1 MIVVGLAGGIGCGK
15 SEVAR
20 IMADLGAVVIDADKY
35 GHQVYAPN
43 TQGWTEVVAAFGDD
57 ILDDNGEVDRRKLGP
72 KVFGKPEEMQKL
84 NDIAWPKIKQSIQ
97 EEIENQ
103 RRTGTGVVVV
113 DAAILIEAGWT
124 DLSDQVWVATAPEE
138 QVIKRVQARNNITE
152 EQVKARIDSQMGTD
166 ERVAYADVVVS
177 NDQDLDALKDNV
189 VALWEQHLGEK

>member
-138 QVIKRVQARNNITE
+138 QVIKRVQARNNITS

-166 ERVAYADVVVS
+166 ERVSYADVVVS

>member
-166 ERVAYADVVVS
+166 ERVSYA
-177 NDQDLDALKDNV
+177 DLDALKDNV

>member
-166 ERVAYADVVVS
+166 ERVSYADVVVS

>member
-166 ERVAYADVVVS
+166 ERVSYADVVGS

>member
-1 MIVVGLAGGIGCGK
+1 M
-15 SEVAR
+15 
-20 IMADLGAVVIDADKY
+20 
-35 GHQVYAPN
+35 
-43 TQGWTEVVAAFGDD
+43 AAFGDD

-97 EEIENQ
+97 EEIETQ
-103 RRTGTGVVVV
+103 RRTGTGVVVG

-166 ERVAYADVVVS
+166 ERVSYADVVVS

>member
-166 ERVAYADVVVS
+166 ERVSYADVVVS

-189 VALWEQHLGEK
+189 VALWEEHLGEK

>member
-113 DAAILIEAGWT
+113 AAAILIEAGWT

-166 ERVAYADVVVS
+166 ERVSYDDVVVS